1 MYKVAFYAMN
11 SKGYF
16 VLKKFI
22 EKFNS
27 DSIVYII
34 SCEDMNI
41 KNDYYKKI
49 QALAKKSKIKFFNR
63 HENIKDIESSFNG
76 YKFAIGWRWIIKND
90 TNLIVFHDSI
100 LPKYRG
106 FSPLVNSLI
115 NYEEMIGVS
124 ALLANKEYDKGDIVS
139 QKSLE
144 ISYPIKI
151 EEVINKIQ
159 PLYFYLVNEVYQKIE
174 QGISLQINKQNEDN
188 ATYSIWLDKKDYFI
202 DWKNWSA
209 NKIKRFVDAVGY
221 PYDGAKVYLDGKII
235 NFIDINVMND
245 VVIENRARHIGKVI
259 FIKNGF
265 PVVVCQKG
273 LIQLVDIRDDKN
285 NPIALN
291 LRSRFN

>member
-1 MYKVAFYAMN
+1 MSKIAFYAMN

-90 TNLIVFHDSI
+90 TTLIVFHDSI

-221 PYDGAKVYLDGKII
+221 PYDGAKAYLDGKII

>member
-1 MYKVAFYAMN
+1 MNKIAFYVMN

-27 DSIVYII
+27 NSIVYIV
-34 SCEDMNI
+34 SCEDINI
-41 KNDYYKKI
+41 KNDHYKKI
-49 QALAKKSKIKFFNR
+49 QDLAIKSKIKCFNR

-90 TNLIVFHDSI
+90 TNLIVFHDSL
-100 LPKYRG
+100 LPRYRG

-115 NYEEMIGVS
+115 NHEELIGVS

-139 QKSLE
+139 QQSLE

-151 EEVINKIQ
+151 QEAINKIQ
-159 PLYFYLVNEVYQKIE
+159 PLYFNLVNEIYHKIE
-174 QGISLQINKQNEDN
+174 QGIPFQTNNQNEN
-188 ATYSIWLDKKDYFI
+188 NTTYSLWLDEKDYFI

-221 PYDGAKVYLDGKII
+221 PYDGAKAYLDGKII
-235 NFIDINVMND
+235 NFLDINVMND

-265 PVVVCQKG
+265 PEVVCQKG
-273 LIQLVDIRDDKN
+273 LIQLVDIRDEKN
-285 NPIALN
+285 NHTSVN
-291 LRSRFN
+291 FRSRFD

>member
-1 MYKVAFYAMN
+1 MNKIAFYAMN

-27 DSIVYII
+27 NSIVYIV
-34 SCEDMNI
+34 SCEDLNI
-41 KNDYYKKI
+41 KNDHYKKI

-63 HENIKDIESSFNG
+63 HENIKDIERSFNG

-106 FSPLVNSLI
+106 FAPLVNSLI
-115 NYEEMIGVS
+115 NYEELIGVS

-139 QKSLE
+139 QQSLE

-151 EEVINKIQ
+151 EEAINKIQ
-159 PLYFYLVNEVYQKIE
+159 PLYFYLINEIYQKIE
-174 QGISLQINKQNEDN
+174 QGIPFQANKQNEDN
-188 ATYSIWLDKKDYFI
+188 ATYSLWLDKKDYFI

-221 PYDGAKVYLDGKII
+221 PYDGAKVYLDGKIL

-245 VVIENRARHIGKVI
+245 VVIKNRARHIGKVI
-259 FIKNGF
+259 FIKNGS
-265 PVVVCQKG
+265 PPPPPPKG
-273 LIQLVDIRDDKN
+273 LIQLIDIRDDN
-285 NPIALN
+285 NCPTSLN
-291 LRSRFN
+291 FRSRFN